1 MVKKERYFLI
11 VLFASFFL
19 IGFILSITI
28 DYKNVRRQEI
38 NKAGL
43 VIVGVDENGVGKAS
57 LLVTEKRPGSGLVL
71 VNIGDI
77 LADYETQYSAR
88 VAARVASNYTGKKLD
103 GLDIIY
109 NIESNASVVG
119 GSSAGSAMA
128 IATISLL
135 ENKELNGSIAITGSL
150 NNDGTLGSASGIKQK
165 ANAAKGEGVRLLL
178 VPKGSKYDIINYI
191 DERECESIGS
201 VEYCEIK
208 RIERSNLDIELKEVE
223 TIKDALQYFLI

>member
-1 MVKKERYFLI
+1 MGKRESRYFLI
-11 VLFASFFL
+11 VLFVSFFL
-19 IGFILSITI
+19 IGFILSITL
-28 DYKNVRRQEI
+28 DYNKKQEI

-43 VIVGVDENGVGKAS
+43 VIVGVDENGIGKAS
-57 LLVTEKRPGSGLVL
+57 LLLTEKRAGSGLVL

-88 VAARVASNYTGKKLD
+88 VAAKVASNYTSRKLD
-103 GLDIIY
+103 SWDIIY

-128 IATISLL
+128 VATISLL
-135 ENKELNGSIAITGSL
+135 ENKELNGSVAITGSL
-150 NNDGTLGSASGIKQK
+150 NEDGTLGSASGIKQK
-165 ANAAKGEGVRLLL
+165 ANAARGEGVKLLL
-178 VPKGSKYDIINYI
+178 VPKGSDYDVISYI
-191 DERECESIGS
+191 DERKCESMDS

-208 RIERSNLDIELKEVE
+208 RSERSNLGIELKEVE